1 MRAVLLGGL
10 ALLPALLRAGA
21 AAATLCGPGGPPA
34 APVEA
39 AAILLPGLAD
49 ASSRQTGR
57 EVLLAVP
64 GTMPP
69 VDAAALAACADGLL
83 QGVSLGYDTLLLTLA
98 PGVTLATRSV
108 AEGLQLELA
117 RAASPPEATAE
128 EEDAP
133 AEDPGALRLRLLEAQ
148 LEARTGQFAR
158 ARDSFE
164 ALRGAMP
171 DSPEPLAGLAG
182 LAARSGRDRSAIALY
197 QEAQAR
203 DPEAPDLAAAVAGLA
218 RNAGPRLRADFEYRE
233 LQGGAGT
240 GRARAAIGGLDLQQ
254 PFGDGWRFGLVAE
267 VAGIDAAQVQRRDGR
282 VTAFAG
288 ERERGELSVRRDWMG
303 GQVMVGSLFLN
314 EGTPGLGLRAELP
327 DDAGATLLRAELRR
341 PYWDFF
347 QAMIDRATRDRVA
360 AGRRQVLPS
369 DLGGRLEVGAN
380 RYGITGDRD
389 AGSTVSV
396 NGEVRQG
403 NLAGLRGLS
412 VAYLLEAEYLLRRDE
427 RTTAGGQR
435 YAPLQLLDREV
446 HAVALGYAQSWRTDR
461 PGTLITTE
469 LSAGYGVD
477 RFGRAGPIIGG
488 AVGYAFE
495 QFDLRLRASHVENI
509 GRARGTTTV
518 FGGSLTWYF

>member
-1 MRAVLLGGL
+1 MRAALLGCL
-10 ALLPALLRAGA
+10 VLLRAGA
-21 AAATLCGPGGPPA
+21 AAAALCGPGGAPA
-34 APVEA
+34 RPVEA
-39 AAILLPGLAD
+39 AAILLPGLAEV
-49 ASSRQTGR
+49 SHRQTGR

-64 GTMPP
+64 GALPA

-98 PGVTLATRSV
+98 PGVTLAVRDV
-108 AEGLQLELA
+108 EEGLRLELA
-117 RAASPPEATAE
+117 RAPLEPAAAA
-128 EEDAP
+128 EDAP
-133 AEDPGALRLRLLEAQ
+133 AEDPGALRLRLLEAE

-203 DPEAPDLAAAVAGLA
+203 DPEAPDLAAAIAGLA

-233 LQGGAGT
+233 SQGGAGT
-240 GRARAAIGGLDLQQ
+240 GRARALIGGLDLQQ
-254 PFGDGWRFGLVAE
+254 PFGDGWRLGVLAE
-267 VAGIDAAQVQRRDGR
+267 VAGIDAAHVQRRDGR
-282 VTAFAG
+282 VMPFAG
-288 ERERGELSVRRDWMG
+288 TRERGELSVRRDWMG
-303 GQVMVGSLFLN
+303 GQVVVGSLFLS

-360 AGRRQVLPS
+360 AGRRQVLPD
-369 DLGGRLEVGAN
+369 DLGARLEVGAN
-380 RYGITGDRD
+380 RYGIAGDRD
-389 AGSTVSV
+389 VGSTVSV
-396 NGEVRQG
+396 NGELRQG
-403 NLAGLRGLS
+403 NLGGLRGLS

-435 YAPLQLLDREV
+435 QAPLQLLDREV
-446 HAVALGYAQSWRTDR
+446 HAVALGYARSWRTDW
-461 PGTLITTE
+461 PGGLITAE

-477 RFGRAGPIIGG
+477 RYGRAGPILGG

-495 QFDLRLRASHVENI
+495 QFDLRLRGSHVENI